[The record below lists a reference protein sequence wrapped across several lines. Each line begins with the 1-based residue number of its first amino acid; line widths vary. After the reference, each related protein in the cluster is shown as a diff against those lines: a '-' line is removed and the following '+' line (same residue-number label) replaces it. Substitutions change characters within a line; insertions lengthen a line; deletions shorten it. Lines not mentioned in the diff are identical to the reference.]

1 MILAFTLLAGGSSS
15 IAERGRKRIV
25 QKDGVLA
32 PSFCYTRRLL
42 RFDEIILRSKDM
54 YNTAQD
60 LLDALRAT
68 PEVLEDLLDGCT
80 QEQATAARGG
90 DEGWSVVEV
99 VCHLRDAEEEAL
111 SRMRLMRDNIDPVIA
126 AYDQERWAREHNYA
140 QASLQDALA
149 AFTRFRA
156 QHVNELVQ
164 LSPQEWEH
172 SGQHEEQGTITISSH
187 TLHIVSHD
195 AIHAAQIARQ
205 LKNVTLS

>member
-1 MILAFTLLAGGSSS
+1 
-15 IAERGRKRIV
+15 
-25 QKDGVLA
+25 
-32 PSFCYTRRLL
+32 
-42 RFDEIILRSKDM
+42 M
-54 YNTAQD
+54 YNIAQD

-68 PEVLEDLLDGCT
+68 PEVLEALLDGCT

-111 SRMRLMRDNIDPVIA
+111 SRMRLMRDNIAPVIA
-126 AYDQERWAREHNYA
+126 AYDQERWAREYNYA

-149 AFTRFRA
+149 AFARFRT

-187 TLHIVSHD
+187 ALHIVSHD

-205 LKNVTLS
+205 LKNVVLP